1 MLRRF
6 SINFAILSMVLDAM
20 WVIFG
25 LWIANTTRPLLN
37 RLSFVQPI
45 QDIVDLPVSLF
56 FVFPIIWVSI
66 LSAYAIYDG
75 RKYLR
80 VVDEFATLTI
90 ASFVASISI
99 AGILY
104 LSFRQI
110 SRAMFL
116 VFILIVYASFLGW
129 RSIARL
135 FFRLR
140 KDWPD
145 SPRQVLIVGA
155 GPLGIRVRK
164 QIEDVDIAN
173 MNCIGFVDDFD
184 MTVDQTRPN
193 LHLLGGIRNIRKVIT
208 DFTVTDVVIA
218 LPHSV
223 YQRMGEV
230 VSLINDL
237 PVKVWVALG
246 FFDLALYKTD
256 IEDFAGI
263 PMLDLRAA
271 ALSDYQLL
279 VKRGFDLFFGSIAL
293 LLALPLIGFISLVIW
308 LDDGRPIFFV
318 QKRVGENGR
327 VFDMYKF
334 RTMVNDAEK
343 LRALVEK
350 TDENGNLIHKSA
362 SDPRVTRIGRF
373 LRRFSLDELPQ
384 FFNVV
389 TGTMSLV
396 GPRPEMPYLVE
407 KYQPWQRK
415 RFAVPPGIT
424 GWWQINGRSERAM
437 HLHTEDDLYYIN
449 NYSLWLD
456 IQIIFRTMW
465 TVLLGKG
472 AF

>member
-1 MLRRF
+1 
-6 SINFAILSMVLDAM
+6 
-20 WVIFG
+20 
-25 LWIANTTRPLLN
+25 
-37 RLSFVQPI
+37 
-45 QDIVDLPVSLF
+45 
-56 FVFPIIWVSI
+56 
-66 LSAYAIYDG
+66 
-75 RKYLR
+75 
-80 VVDEFATLTI
+80 
-90 ASFVASISI
+90 
-99 AGILY
+99 
-104 LSFRQI
+104 
-110 SRAMFL
+110 
-116 VFILIVYASFLGW
+116 
-129 RSIARL
+129 
-135 FFRLR
+135 
-140 KDWPD
+140 
-145 SPRQVLIVGA
+145 
-155 GPLGIRVRK
+155 
-164 QIEDVDIAN
+164 
-173 MNCIGFVDDFD
+173 
-184 MTVDQTRPN
+184 
-193 LHLLGGIRNIRKVIT
+193 
-208 DFTVTDVVIA
+208 
-218 LPHSV
+218 
-223 YQRMGEV
+223 

-279 VKRGFDLFFGSIAL
+279 VKRGFDLFFGLIAL